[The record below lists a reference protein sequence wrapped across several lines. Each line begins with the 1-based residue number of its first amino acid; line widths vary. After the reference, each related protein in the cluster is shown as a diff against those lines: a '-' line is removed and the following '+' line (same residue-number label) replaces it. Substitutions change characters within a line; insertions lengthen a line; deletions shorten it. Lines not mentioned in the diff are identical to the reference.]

1 MVCLGLAA
9 IAIFVNPK
17 ITKKKEYYT
26 KEDEEND
33 CW

>member
-17 ITKKKEYYT
+17 ITKNKEYYT
-26 KEDEEND
+26 KNIAEIN
-33 CW
+33 

>member
-26 KEDEEND
+26 KKIAVIN
-33 CW
+33 